1 LLSLLIRSVTAVP
14 IQPAHSS
21 ENLSRSGGASPM
33 MDDDR
38 KFSLPLK
45 PINLDA
51 PLFVPDVEEV
61 RVSPVVSRRGYLN
74 FLEENTNGWM
84 KRWVVSGIVTFILK
98 N

>member
-1 LLSLLIRSVTAVP
+1 MTSVP
-14 IQPAHSS
+14 IQLSHSCDS
-21 ENLSRSGGASPM
+21 ILGGGSPVGETG
-33 MDDDR
+33 DR
-38 KFSLPLK
+38 KLSLPLK

-84 KRWVVSGIVTFILK
+84 KRWVVSMVIVIF
-98 N
+98 